1 MEQLLEYVE
10 SSMISALILSS
21 DVAGAIDSLQMLE
34 ASSVVKRIQF
44 MLSLAKHYLSSFI
57 SFSLVE
63 ETVKFITALIV
74 LKMFKIK
81 GVKNY
86 ILVFGMIGIG
96 FEIIESLLYVATAGI
111 VAMIFRSIFALHVFF
126 QIWMGLFVYRAHECK
141 ELSDVSGSK
150 KNMAIAFF
158 IPVLIHGIHDAGSIA
173 SNLSEGHGT
182 AGQMIMVGVLFGCLV
197 MDAAFAIVTLR
208 KALKEIERQNQLT
221 ESNLIFLN

>member
-1 MEQLLEYVE
+1 MTAFLLAFFVDFIVAFIIQILLGWIYTWAGIVE
-10 SSMISALILSS
+10 GIL
-21 DVAGAIDSLQMLE
+21 V
-34 ASSVVKRIQF
+34 
-44 MLSLAKHYLSSFI
+44 KHYLSSFI

-81 GVKNY
+81 GAKNY

-126 QIWMGLFVYRAHECK
+126 QIWMGLFVYRAHKCK
-141 ELSDVSGSK
+141 ELSDDSGSK
-150 KNMAIAFF
+150 TNMAISFC
-158 IPVLIHGIHDAGSIA
+158 IPVLIHGIHDASSIA
-173 SNLSEGHGT
+173 GDLSEGHGT
-182 AGQMIMVGVLFGCLV
+182 AGQMIMLSVLFGCLV

-208 KALKEIERQNQLT
+208 KAMKEIECQNQLT
-221 ESNLIFLN
+221 ESNLNFLN